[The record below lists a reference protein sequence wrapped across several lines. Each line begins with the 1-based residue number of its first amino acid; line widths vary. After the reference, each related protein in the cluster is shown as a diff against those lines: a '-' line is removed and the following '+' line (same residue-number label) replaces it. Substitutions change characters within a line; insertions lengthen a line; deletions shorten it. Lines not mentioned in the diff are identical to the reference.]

1 MFGVSKPGGKL
12 CYFLQAL
19 CKLRIRSHKRGMGTG
34 SGIRD
39 QAAKQKWQN
48 HHWETGIVVR
58 HVGFGVTLLGFKYS
72 TPLTAPA
79 RLEDGPQ

>member
-1 MFGVSKPGGKL
+1 
-12 CYFLQAL
+12 
-19 CKLRIRSHKRGMGTG
+19 MGTG